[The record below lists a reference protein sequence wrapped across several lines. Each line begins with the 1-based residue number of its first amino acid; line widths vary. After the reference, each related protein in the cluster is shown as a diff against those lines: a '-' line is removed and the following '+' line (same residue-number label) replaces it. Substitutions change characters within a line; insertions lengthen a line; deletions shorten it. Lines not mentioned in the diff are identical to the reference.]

1 MTASG
6 SRSTV
11 PAQVSKAEI
20 KANEGGKTSNLLG
33 GFVSLMYYESI
44 LQDSV
49 KVDFIFADAGNSVD
63 KKSVLEGLPVVGT

>member
-1 MTASG
+1 MTLSG

-11 PAQVSKAEI
+11 PAKVTKAEI
-20 KANEGGKTSNLLG
+20 KANEGGTTANVLG

-49 KVDFIFADAGNSVD
+49 KVDFIFADTGNSVD
-63 KKSVLEGLPVVGT
+63 G